1 MIPYLLNLATLV
13 GIFGILA
20 ASLNIMVGYAGIFSV
35 AQAVFFG
42 LGAYA
47 GAQIALLLTT
57 DLFVAILVAMAIS
70 AALSLCIALPALR
83 VRDEYF
89 VIASLGLQMF
99 ATTLFSEAQTLTGGV
114 GGLVGIPQPS
124 LLGIQIS
131 GPWSMLCIVLAALEL
146 VLFATWLLMRGSFG
160 RSLMAI
166 RDSETAAQA
175 LGKNVPALKLLAVCL
190 SCAFAGVAGALFA
203 FHLAFVNVESFTLE
217 QSMLVMAM
225 VIIGGVGTLAGPIVG
240 VLILMLL
247 PAGLSFLP
255 FIPPNQIGVV
265 QQMIYGFAM
274 TLLMIYRPAGIV
286 GRTR

>member
-1 MIPYLLNLATLV
+1 
-13 GIFGILA
+13 
-20 ASLNIMVGYAGIFSV
+20 
-35 AQAVFFG
+35 
-42 LGAYA
+42 
-47 GAQIALLLTT
+47 
-57 DLFVAILVAMAIS
+57 
-70 AALSLCIALPALR
+70 
-83 VRDEYF
+83 
-89 VIASLGLQMF
+89 MF
-99 ATTLFSEAQTLTGGV
+99 ATTLFAEARTLTGGV

-124 LLGIQIS
+124 LLGLTIS
-131 GPWSMLCIVLAALEL
+131 APWSMLVVVLGALGL
-146 VLFATWLLMRGSFG
+146 VLFTTWMLMRGSFG

-175 LGKNVPALKLLAVCL
+175 LGKNVPLLKLLAVCL

-286 GRTR
+286 GRAR

>member
-57 DLFVAILVAMAIS
+57 DLFAAILVAMVIS
-70 AALSLCIALPALR
+70 AALSLFIALPALR

-99 ATTLFSEAQTLTGGV
+99 ATTLFAEARTLTGGV

-124 LLGIQIS
+124 LLGLTIS
-131 GPWSMLCIVLAALEL
+131 APWSMLVVVLGALGL
-146 VLFATWLLMRGSFG
+146 VLFTTWMLMRGSFG

-175 LGKNVPALKLLAVCL
+175 LGKNVPLLKLLAVCL

-286 GRTR
+286 GRAR